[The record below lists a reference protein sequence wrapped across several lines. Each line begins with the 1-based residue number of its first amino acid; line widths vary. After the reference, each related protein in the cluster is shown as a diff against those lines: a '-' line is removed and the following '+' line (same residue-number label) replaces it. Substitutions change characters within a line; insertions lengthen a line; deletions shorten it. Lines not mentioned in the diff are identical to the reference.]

1 MAQPIVL
8 VTFSCESGETEKQA
22 LSAAVG
28 AVQARA
34 MIRLRRIPD
43 TDTHRRTETLLRMRK
58 EYVSPG
64 EGDVVGADAL
74 ILAAGAETAEAS
86 QPWQTFLSLLRRLGS
101 EGKLEG
107 KVGAA
112 IGGLSPALAGLGF
125 VTVTQLSSDPL
136 ALGRSVAEMARS
148 LKSRQEA
155 L

>member
-8 VTFSCESGETEKQA
+8 VTFSCESGETEKKA
-22 LSAAVG
+22 LNAAVG

-43 TDTHRRTETLLRMRK
+43 TDVNRYSETLLRMRK

-64 EGDVVGADAL
+64 EADVLGADAL
-74 ILAAGAETAEAS
+74 ILAAGADTTES
-86 QPWQTFLSLLRRLGS
+86 SVPWQAFLNLLRRLSG

-136 ALGRSVAEMARS
+136 TLGRSVAEMARS
-148 LKSRQEA
+148 LKSREET

>member
-43 TDTHRRTETLLRMRK
+43 SDAHRRSETLLRMRK

-64 EGDVVGADAL
+64 EADVLGADAL
-74 ILAAGAETAEAS
+74 ILAAGAETTEAS

-112 IGGLSPALAGLGF
+112 IGGLSPALGHELGF
-125 VTVTQLSSDPL
+125 GSFLPAGGSPKP
-136 ALGRSVAEMARS
+136 ART
-148 LKSRQEA
+148 EA
-155 L
+155 SIATAA

>member
-34 MIRLRRIPD
+34 MIRLRRIPE
-43 TDTHRRTETLLRMRK
+43 TDADRRNETLLRMRK
-58 EYVSPG
+58 DYVSPG
-64 EGDVVGADAL
+64 EADVLGADAL
-74 ILAAGAETAEAS
+74 ILAAGAETTEAS

-148 LKSRQEA
+148 LKSREEA

>member
-1 MAQPIVL
+1 MAQPTVL

-43 TDTHRRTETLLRMRK
+43 TDADRRNETLLRMRK

-64 EGDVVGADAL
+64 EADVLGADAL
-74 ILAAGAETAEAS
+74 ILAAGAETTEAS

-148 LKSRQEA
+148 LKSREEA

>member
-43 TDTHRRTETLLRMRK
+43 TDAHRRTETLLRMRK

-64 EGDVVGADAL
+64 EADVVGADAL
-74 ILAAGAETAEAS
+74 ILAAGVETTEAS

-125 VTVTQLSSDPL
+125 VTVTPLSSDAL

-148 LKSRQEA
+148 LKSREEA

>member
-43 TDTHRRTETLLRMRK
+43 TDSHRHTETLLRMRK

-64 EGDVVGADAL
+64 EADVLGADAL
-74 ILAAGAETAEAS
+74 ILAAGAETTEAS
-86 QPWQTFLSLLRRLGS
+86 QPWQTFLSLLRRLGN

-136 ALGRSVAEMARS
+136 SLGRSVAEMARS
-148 LKSRQEA
+148 LKSREEA

>member
-8 VTFSCESGETEKQA
+8 VTFSCESGDTEKQA
-22 LSAAVG
+22 LNAAVG

-43 TDTHRRTETLLRMRK
+43 TDTHRTSETLLRMRK

-64 EGDVVGADAL
+64 ESDVLGADAL
-74 ILAAGAETAEAS
+74 ILATGADTEES
-86 QPWQTFLSLLRRLGS
+86 SEPWQAFLTLLRKLGS

-107 KVGAA
+107 KVCAA

-125 VTVTQLSSDPL
+125 VTVTQISRDSLS
-136 ALGRSVAEMARS
+136 LGRIVAEMARS
-148 LKSRQEA
+148 LKSNKETV
-155 L
+155 

>member
-1 MAQPIVL
+1 MPTSQPIVL
-8 VTFSCESGETEKQA
+8 VTFSCQTGQIEKLA

-34 MIRLRRIPD
+34 LIRLRRIPD
-43 TDTHRRTETLLRMRK
+43 VDPVSQNAEAVRMRK
-58 EYVSPG
+58 EYVAPA
-64 EGDVVGADAL
+64 ETDVAGADAL
-74 ILAAGAETAEAS
+74 IFAADADTNALSA
-86 QPWQTFLSLLRRLGS
+86 PWQNFFDLLLRLSG
-101 EGKLEG
+101 EGKLNG

-148 LKSRQEA
+148 LKSS
-155 L
+155 

>member
-1 MAQPIVL
+1 V
-8 VTFSCESGETEKQA
+8 ET
-22 LSAAVG
+22 
-28 AVQARA
+28 
-34 MIRLRRIPD
+34 
-43 TDTHRRTETLLRMRK
+43 T
-58 EYVSPG
+58 
-64 EGDVVGADAL
+64 
-74 ILAAGAETAEAS
+74 EAS

-125 VTVTQLSSDPL
+125 VTVTPLSSDAL

-148 LKSRQEA
+148 LKSREEA